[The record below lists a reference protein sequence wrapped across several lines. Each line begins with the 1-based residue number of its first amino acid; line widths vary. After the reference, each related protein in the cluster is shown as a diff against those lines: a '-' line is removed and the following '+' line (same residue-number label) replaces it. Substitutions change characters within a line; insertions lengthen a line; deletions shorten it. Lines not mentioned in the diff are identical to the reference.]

1 MSTREKFLSDVEAF
15 LARTGMPP
23 SIFGKKAVNDPAF
36 VQRLREGID
45 PRTRTMDRVVDF
57 MKSNARPTRGR
68 RKAELRPAA

>member
-15 LARTGMPP
+15 LAKTGMPP

-45 PRTRTMDRVVDF
+45 PRKRTMDRVADF
-57 MKSNARPTRGR
+57 MNSNARPTRGR
-68 RKAELRPAA
+68 LRPESRQTA